1 MSDSAQVMKLSR
13 NGQVSLPAE
22 TRHRWNSDRILV
34 VDLGDHVVM
43 RPLPEDPVGAMYGKY
58 RGVGPSS
65 EEARRAERRTDA
77 AATRRR
83 AKR

>member
-1 MSDSAQVMKLSR
+1 MTDSAQVMKLSR

-22 TRHRWNSDRILV
+22 TRHRWNAERILV

-43 RPLPEDPVGAMYGKY
+43 RPLPDDPLGALRGKY
-58 RGVGPSS
+58 RGRGASS
-65 EEARRAERRTDA
+65 EESRHNERRSDA
-77 AATRRR
+77 ASARRR